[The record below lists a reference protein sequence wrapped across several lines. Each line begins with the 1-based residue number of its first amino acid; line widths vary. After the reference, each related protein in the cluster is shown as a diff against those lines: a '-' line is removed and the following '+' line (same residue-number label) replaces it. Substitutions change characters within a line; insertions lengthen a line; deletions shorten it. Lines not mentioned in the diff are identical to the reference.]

1 MLMRMRKASTFTMTP
16 SKKGSMK
23 KINKE
28 TNSTFLT
35 ALRALHCNER
45 VKKHIKKRLEHDE
58 ISGNEKSFLEMLLKL
73 TYNI

>member
-1 MLMRMRKASTFTMTP
+1 MMQ

-23 KINKE
+23 KTNIE

-35 ALRALHCNER
+35 ALRALHYNQR

-58 ISGNEKSFLEMLLKL
+58 ISDNEKSFLEMLLKL

>member
-1 MLMRMRKASTFTMTP
+1 MTP

-35 ALRALHCNER
+35 ALRGLHSNDR
-45 VKKHIKKRLEHDE
+45 IKKHIKDRLKFDE